1 VSILGKYR
9 PKSLSEFLKSKDLDK
24 VVEKL
29 KKTINENETCILYG
43 INGIGKTS
51 LYEIIAKELGYSIV
65 VYDSSIDRGRDF
77 LDKIF
82 LDLQMKPMMKI
93 LYVLEDADSMDWTQV
108 RKGIQNKDVFV
119 SIVKKTK
126 NPLILVVNELNTV
139 PKEIQRICI
148 TAKLNIPI
156 ITDVISLVNKIAL
169 KEKLKPSYGTFSVD
183 VRKSLLKAF
192 YGSEVY
198 ESIDIYTRVKQ
209 MFAKQIEPKT
219 EEDMIWMLDNAT
231 NFFNGKNLVDFLLL
245 LAKADIYGI
254 EILKARPKS
263 LSGSV
268 NYPYFYRRLSLS
280 KQKPYIQPRTQ

>member
-1 VSILGKYR
+1 MSILEKYK
-9 PKSLSEFLKSKDLDK
+9 PKSLNEFLKSKDLDK

-29 KKTINENETCILYG
+29 KKTINESETCILYG
-43 INGIGKTS
+43 INGIGKTT
-51 LYEIIAKELGYSIV
+51 LYEIIAKDLGYSIAT
-65 VYDSSIDRGRDF
+65 YDSSIERGKDF
-77 LDKIF
+77 LDKMST
-82 LDLQMKPMMKI
+82 DLQMKPIIKMV
-93 LYVLEDADSMDWTQV
+93 YVFEDADSINWAD
-108 RKGIQNKDVFV
+108 NKIKELFIL
-119 SIVKKTK
+119 IVKKTK
-126 NPLILVVNELNTV
+126 NPVIVVVNELNNV

-156 ITDVISLVNKIAL
+156 ITDVVSLVNKIAV

-183 VRKSLLKAF
+183 VRKSIFKAF

-198 ESIDIYTRVKQ
+198 ESVDIFTKVKQ

-231 NFFNGKNLVDFLLL
+231 NFFSGKNLVDFILL

-268 NYPYFYRRLSLS
+268 NYPYFYRRLALS
-280 KQKPYIQPRTQ
+280 KQKPYIHPKAQ